1 MIIKTYPQM
10 DDEIMSPENLT
21 ALIGFAFIMSVSPGP
36 GNFLLLA
43 SGANFGITRT
53 IPLILGISSGFLS
66 MVFVVGLGLGEILER
81 FPVVQDALRFI
92 CFGYILWLAYKIS
105 QIRSLEGNDPATAKP
120 IGFVQAAMLQ
130 LLNPKA
136 WTVALIVTVTY
147 TVPSAGI
154 RGLLAMIAVFALVN
168 IPSISSWAMF
178 GVAMRS
184 FINQGNRT
192 RIFNIIM
199 AGLLVGSMAPMLWP
213 T

>member
-1 MIIKTYPQM
+1 
-10 DDEIMSPENLT
+10 MSLENLT
-21 ALIGFAFIMSVSPGP
+21 ALIGFAFVMSVTPGP

-43 SGANFGITRT
+43 SGANFGIART

-66 MVFVVGLGLGEILER
+66 MVFLIGLGLGEVLER
-81 FPVVQDALRFI
+81 FPMAQDVLRLI
-92 CFGYILWLAYKIS
+92 CFAYILWLAYKIS
-105 QIRSLEGNDPATAKP
+105 QIRSLDGTDPKTSKP

-147 TVPSAGI
+147 TAPDAGI
-154 RGLLAMIAVFALVN
+154 RGLLTMIAVFALVN

-178 GVAMRS
+178 GATMRY
-184 FINQGNRT
+184 FISQGNRA

-199 AGLLVGSMAPMLWP
+199 AVLLVASMAPMLLP
-213 T
+213 L

>member
-1 MIIKTYPQM
+1 MN
-10 DDEIMSPENLT
+10 PENLT
-21 ALIGFAFIMSVSPGP
+21 ALIGFAFVMSVSPGP

-43 SGANFGITRT
+43 SGANFGIART

-66 MVFVVGLGLGEILER
+66 MVFLIGLGLGEVLER
-81 FPVVQDALRFI
+81 FPMAQDVLRLI

-105 QIRSLEGNDPATAKP
+105 QIRSLDGTGPQTSKP

-136 WTVALIVTVTY
+136 WTVALIVTATY
-147 TVPSAGI
+147 TAPDAGI
-154 RGLLAMIAVFALVN
+154 HGLLTMIAVFALVN

-178 GVAMRS
+178 GATMRS
-184 FINQGNRT
+184 FISQGNRA

-199 AGLLVGSMAPMLWP
+199 AVLLVASMAPMLLP
-213 T
+213 L

>member
-1 MIIKTYPQM
+1 MIPRPHTQM
-10 DDEIMSPENLT
+10 DDQIMSPENLT
-21 ALIGFAFIMSVSPGP
+21 ALIGFAFVMSVSPGP

-43 SGANFGITRT
+43 SGANFGIART

-81 FPVVQDALRFI
+81 FPMAQDVLRVI

-105 QIRSLEGNDPATAKP
+105 QIRSLETKDQTTAQP

-154 RGLLAMIAVFALVN
+154 KGLLVMIAVFALVN
-168 IPSISSWAMF
+168 IPSISSWALF
-178 GVAMRS
+178 GAAMRS
-184 FINQGNRT
+184 FISQGKRT

-199 AGLLVGSMAPMLWP
+199 AVLLVASMAPMLLP
-213 T
+213 I

>member
-1 MIIKTYPQM
+1 MITRPLTQM
-10 DDEIMSPENLT
+10 DDQIMSPENLT
-21 ALIGFAFIMSVSPGP
+21 ALIGFAFVMSVSPGP

-43 SGANFGITRT
+43 SGANFGIART

-81 FPVVQDALRFI
+81 FPMAQDALRVI

-105 QIRSLEGNDPATAKP
+105 QIRSLETKDQTTAQP

-147 TVPSAGI
+147 TAPSAGI
-154 RGLLAMIAVFALVN
+154 KGLLVMIAVFALVN
-168 IPSISSWAMF
+168 IPSISSWALF
-178 GVAMRS
+178 GAAMRS
-184 FINQGNRT
+184 FISQGNRT

-199 AGLLVGSMAPMLWP
+199 AVLLVASMAPMLLP
-213 T
+213 I